1 MAEETDVI
9 VDGADWLSLAF
20 LRDLSTELKTR
31 YQERN
36 ALYTDYSAMRFPEVS
51 PDDPAIPPAYKQ
63 TAFQIKTYL
72 AGKWVENEVG
82 SLTALGLPAMS
93 MPRVPDMTPEEL
105 LDLEAIE
112 RFLPALWRR
121 MAADS
126 HKDIYRRFVE
136 NTVMHGM
143 GVLKCIYKP
152 KSWHGMPQV
161 EEMFNELTTVEEMTD
176 DQKALYVKRMRE
188 WSRKKPL
195 PFALRTVDPATVYPV
210 WGEYGL
216 DAVVEISERPTSEV
230 MRLAGAFGGQPI
242 SWDDEGRRSGYVELI
257 EYWDGEWMALAAGM
271 GGSWRFIG
279 GKKHGYGRLPYYIA
293 FGQETTSTDPR
304 YEAVSTLYKLRHTVP
319 AIDRALT
326 MFWNRMH
333 LTSFPAWQVN
343 GVIDE
348 IDDSTGKPIPIKFEP
363 GKIYQLDPGISNNG
377 RIEPLAL
384 AEFSGDIE
392 NLLSALISLSAE
404 TQISTGAS
412 SLSGESGFLRMQLTD
427 LSRTGYHQ
435 IPDHVGREMAE
446 CMSWVLEMIE
456 TVVKAPIWAID
467 NSAKTGI
474 QSWIPVFPWQINGH
488 YDVNVK
494 VEAFNPLMDIQRGN
508 YWKNQAASGFVSER
522 FAREQS
528 GIPNAGEME
537 DEIAAERMM
546 KAADALVFQRALA
559 GLGATQ
565 RPQLEE
571 QQPAPGEFGVQGGR
585 DPGAPQSPGQG
596 APVGAPANNPN
607 AVPSNNPSSN
617 GAAL

>member
-1 MAEETDVI
+1 MAEETTGQ
-9 VDGADWLSLAF
+9 VDGADWLNLRF
-20 LRDLSTELKTR
+20 LRDMAGELKSR

-36 ALYTDYSAMRFPEVS
+36 SLYEEYSALRFPEVS
-51 PDDPAIPPAYKQ
+51 PNDPAIPPAYRQ

-82 SLTALGLPAMS
+82 SLTALGLPSMS
-93 MPRVPDMTPEEL
+93 MPRVPEMTEQEV
-105 LDLEAIE
+105 LDLESIE

-126 HKDIYRRFVE
+126 HRDIYRMFVE

-152 KSWHGMPQV
+152 KTWHGMPQIQ
-161 EEMFNELTTVEEMTD
+161 EMFEEATTVEDLTD
-176 DQKALYVKRMRE
+176 DQKDLYNRRIRD
-188 WSRKKPL
+188 WTRKKPL

-216 DAVVEISERPTSEV
+216 DAVMEISERPTSEV
-230 MRLAGAFGGQPI
+230 MRMAGAFGGQAM
-242 SWDDEGRRSGYVELI
+242 SWDDSGRRTGYLELM
-257 EYWDGEWMALAAGM
+257 EYWDNDWMALAAGS
-271 GGSWRFIG
+271 GGNWKFIG
-279 GKKHGYGRLPYYIA
+279 AEKHGYGRNPYYIA

-348 IDDSTGKPIPIKFEP
+348 IDDATGKPKPIKFEP
-363 GKIYQLDPGISNNG
+363 GKIFQLDPGIANNG

-384 AEFSGDIE
+384 AQFSGDIE

-404 TQISTGAS
+404 TQISANAS

-435 IPDHVGREMAE
+435 IPDHVGREMAS
-446 CMSWVLEMIE
+446 CLSWVLEMVE
-456 TVVKAPIWAID
+456 RKVKAPLWAID
-467 NSAKTGI
+467 NAGDVE
-474 QSWIPVFPWQINGH
+474 SWIPLFPWQIRGYYN
-488 YDVNVK
+488 VNVK
-494 VEAFNPLMDIQRGN
+494 IEAFNPLMDIQRGT
-508 YWKNQAASGFVSER
+508 YWRNQAQSGFVSQR

-537 DEIAAERMM
+537 DEITAERIA

-559 GLGATQ
+559 ELGASM
-565 RPQLEE
+565 R
-571 QQPAPGEFGVQGGR
+571 PAPDDLEPSPGEMGALGGR
-585 DPGAPQSPGQG
+585 VPGAPQAPGQG
-596 APVGAPANNPN
+596 APLAAPANATG
-607 AVPSNNPSSN
+607 AVPAQNPSPN
-617 GAAL
+617 GAGY